1 MILYFADRLYTVIG
15 LASTNLPEGFR
26 IIDDKTT
33 DEVGTGFATF
43 DYTIAIDSSNRHD
56 AERIMKCGNY
66 IFRYDGATDDFRAS
80 VIMETEISPIDS
92 TIQLYT
98 EDVGLDLLNGIAYS
112 YVASSYMSIE
122 NYVKLF
128 ISDTGYK
135 IGRNEFSPDY
145 ILRLGW
151 DSDETITS
159 RLLDI
164 AAQFDAE
171 IYCSFVID
179 RNNFWIR
186 QRYINIVRKRG
197 KDVGVELR
205 VGRELSNL
213 RVKHSM
219 LNVATAL
226 NPVGATLDT
235 GVGIYNR
242 TDLDGTPRYT
252 WLKFADNTVGLNMED
267 SGSGHKYIGIAIDKT
282 LANEST
288 NASDY
293 KWRRI
298 GYTDTIVTFSEN
310 NSGFQEV
317 TDNDSVTYTWVNF
330 STKSDG
336 SGMDGK
342 SSGKSY
348 IGIATGKDSATKG
361 SDPAEYEWYDMRE
374 ATSDRRVILIPPTN
388 NAAVSSSDGYTWV
401 KFGTSESGAGMSDS
415 GANKSHIGVALNQTS
430 STRSS
435 TASDYEW
442 LPIIFRTANGG
453 YSEIATI
460 GSGVKIGNGNYVWY
474 SFTDLENVGPDPSFG
489 NYIGLLYGQTKASPM
504 NAPSNTYEWHDIS
517 AENSAGLT
525 LEGYSYDDGDFY
537 IDGKIL
543 KSRNALKE
551 WARDVSTANTNF
563 GHIYRNFSCEAE
575 TQQDLLRESIK
586 ELTRARKLE
595 TTYESNFIYIPKTVS
610 VGDYVRIVD
619 RDGEVY
625 LQARLLKLETSE
637 VRDTRSATFGD
648 YLEVSSG
655 ISSKVAKLAEQ
666 IREEAKKNK
675 SVANSSVQTVTT
687 YFISTDTNEPPSIYD
702 PGWSTEAITQAV
714 GQYVWQ
720 MTATTFLDGSVRYSE
735 PSEITGL
742 ATAMQVYTLYYKS
755 TNYDE
760 DSQSYLPPEVPTS
773 AETIPPEGWSLSEES
788 AYEENSKGELYS
800 VTLTTYSDGR
810 FVYSDVYK
818 VSTYSQVQ
826 STNEGVSEAKAAAE
840 DAKQTAVN
848 AENHARDIEVLIG
861 NVETAYGELK
871 ALLSTDGFTIV
882 NEEQPTESTLN
893 PKGLKIVRRSDSVVL
908 AQFDYQNSYVDYL
921 KVNRFLSFGAHRT
934 EKKSGLEYDNTTSV
948 EGTAFFWTGGEQ

>member
-66 IFRYDGATDDFRAS
+66 IFRYDGANDDFRAS

-128 ISDTGYK
+128 ISDAGYK

-164 AAQFDAE
+164 AAQFEAE
-171 IYCSFVID
+171 IYCSFAID

-186 QRYINIVRKRG
+186 QRYINIVHKRG

-213 RVKHSM
+213 RVKNSM

-310 NSGFQEV
+310 NAGFQEV
-317 TDNDSVTYTWVNF
+317 TDSDSVTYTWVNF
-330 STKSDG
+330 STKADG

-361 SDPAEYEWYDMRE
+361 NDPAEYEWHDMRE

-388 NAAVSSSDGYTWV
+388 NAAVSSLDGYTWV

-415 GANKSHIGVALNQTS
+415 GANKSYIGIALNQTG

-442 LPIIFRTANGG
+442 LPIIFGTTNGG

-489 NYIGLLYGQTKASPM
+489 NYIGLLYGQAKASPM
-504 NAPSNTYEWHDIS
+504 NAPANTYEWHDIS

-586 ELTRARKLE
+586 ELTKVRKLE
-595 TTYESNFIYIPKTVS
+595 KT
-610 VGDYVRIVD
+610 
-619 RDGEVY
+619 
-625 LQARLLKLETSE
+625 
-637 VRDTRSATFGD
+637 
-648 YLEVSSG
+648 
-655 ISSKVAKLAEQ
+655 
-666 IREEAKKNK
+666 
-675 SVANSSVQTVTT
+675 
-687 YFISTDTNEPPSIYD
+687 
-702 PGWSTEAITQAV
+702 
-714 GQYVWQ
+714 
-720 MTATTFLDGSVRYSE
+720 
-735 PSEITGL
+735 
-742 ATAMQVYTLYYKS
+742 
-755 TNYDE
+755 
-760 DSQSYLPPEVPTS
+760 
-773 AETIPPEGWSLSEES
+773 
-788 AYEENSKGELYS
+788 
-800 VTLTTYSDGR
+800 
-810 FVYSDVYK
+810 
-818 VSTYSQVQ
+818 
-826 STNEGVSEAKAAAE
+826 
-840 DAKQTAVN
+840 
-848 AENHARDIEVLIG
+848 
-861 NVETAYGELK
+861 
-871 ALLSTDGFTIV
+871 
-882 NEEQPTESTLN
+882 
-893 PKGLKIVRRSDSVVL
+893 
-908 AQFDYQNSYVDYL
+908 
-921 KVNRFLSFGAHRT
+921 
-934 EKKSGLEYDNTTSV
+934 
-948 EGTAFFWTGGEQ
+948 